1 MLAAA
6 VCTQSGKALLS
17 RQFVEMSKA
26 RIEGLLEAFPKLM
39 PSGVKQHNFVET
51 ESVRYVYQPAKKV
64 YILLITTKTSNILE
78 DLETLRLLARVVPLY
93 CCNTEGTD
101 IVDNAFQ
108 ILFAFDEI
116 VALGYRERVNLAQ
129 IRTFME
135 MDSQEEK
142 DYQALRHTQEQEAKQ
157 KMREKAKELQKME
170 ATGLATGS
178 Y

>member
-1 MLAAA
+1 
-6 VCTQSGKALLS
+6 
-17 RQFVEMSKA
+17 MSKA

-51 ESVRYVYQPAKKV
+51 ESVRYVYQSAKNV

-78 DLETLRLLARVVPLY
+78 DLETLRLLARVVFLY
-93 CCNTEGTD
+93 CCNSEGTH
-101 IVDNAFQ
+101 IVEKAVQ

-129 IRTFME
+129 IRTFVE
-135 MDSQEEK
+135 MDSQEET
-142 DYQALRHTQEQEAKQ
+142 DYQALRHTKEQEAKQ

>member
-6 VCTQSGKALLS
+6 ICTQSGKALLS

-51 ESVRYVYQPAKKV
+51 ESVRYVQPAKKV

-101 IVDNAFQ
+101 IVENAFQ

-142 DYQALRHTQEQEAKQ
+142 DYQALRHTKEQEAKQ

>member
-1 MLAAA
+1 M
-6 VCTQSGKALLS
+6 
-17 RQFVEMSKA
+17 E
-26 RIEGLLEAFPKLM
+26 
-39 PSGVKQHNFVET
+39 
-51 ESVRYVYQPAKKV
+51 
-64 YILLITTKTSNILE
+64 
-78 DLETLRLLARVVPLY
+78 
-93 CCNTEGTD
+93 
-101 IVDNAFQ
+101 NAFQ

-135 MDSQEEK
+135 LDSQEEK
-142 DYQALRHTQEQEAKQ
+142 DYQALRHTKEQEAKQ